1 MIILTTVLLFASNKL
16 AHLVGRN
23 NPLMSQWHVDILD
36 QKLNMN
42 QERFRFAISIEDFQP
57 PRKQKNSK
65 SYVQWVFRLWSK
77 SKEHGVESRDLEHRV
92 CDDEDYAQFYQI
104 EQTQESLLS
113 EIRKDPDR
121 GFYCIDWND
130 DDPYQIYGSE
140 V

>member
-77 SKEHGVESRDLEHRV
+77 SKEHGVESSFSYEVHVPMLMTKERLATLADLS
-92 CDDEDYAQFYQI
+92 AGQL
-104 EQTQESLLS
+104 QTQVEKYLIRLS
-113 EIRKDPDR
+113 RT
-121 GFYCIDWND
+121 
-130 DDPYQIYGSE
+130 